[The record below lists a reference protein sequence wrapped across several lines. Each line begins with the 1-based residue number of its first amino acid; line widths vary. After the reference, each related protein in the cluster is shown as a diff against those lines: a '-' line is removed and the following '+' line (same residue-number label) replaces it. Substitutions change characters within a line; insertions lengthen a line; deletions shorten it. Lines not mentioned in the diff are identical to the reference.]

1 VSNAAAVK
9 PSESAVE
16 KEIEA
21 LRQLVIQARGSDA
34 VGPKAEKCFERLR
47 GLYAADPERF
57 TAENVRWVNV
67 LAGYLAVRLAA
78 HVPKAKGAKAP
89 ARIAKRKGD
98 TLDHCWRCET
108 PVDERFT
115 DVCPTCDSKAY
126 HWRACPVCRACGCQR
141 NGTALV

>member
-1 VSNAAAVK
+1 VSNATAVQE
-9 PSESAVE
+9 PESPAKKDTE
-16 KEIEA
+16 T

-34 VGPKAEKCFERLR
+34 VGKAEKCLDRLR
-47 GLYAADPERF
+47 GL
-57 TAENVRWVNV
+57 
-67 LAGYLAVRLAA
+67 YLAVRLAA
-78 HVPKAKGAKAP
+78 HVPRAKGAKPP

-126 HWRACPVCRACGCQR
+126 HWRTCPVCRACGCQR